1 MGILSKGF
9 FSLKESIF
17 ASTNDNLKQSRRK
30 MSNIVLPTERR
41 KATDYN
47 PRLMVLFGKPK
58 AGKSTLMASL
68 ENNLIIDLED
78 GYRAL
83 DVMCVQARTANDIYQ
98 IKAAIEQKN
107 KENDGKPFYK
117 FITIDNATRLEEL
130 SLIVAAGLYRKT
142 PMGTTWGYKKDAIGN
157 ILLDANGKKVID
169 PKADV
174 RQLPNGSGY
183 LYLRQALK
191 DMVNMFKPL
200 CNTLILVCHV
210 KDKQIRK
217 NDEETTEMAVDLA
230 GKTGDIICGEADAIG
245 YVSRQDNKTIISFK
259 GGDNLIRG
267 SRPLH
272 LREKAF
278 IVAES
283 DDEGNLKVDMS
294 KIFPD
299 TTE

>member
-1 MGILSKGF
+1 
-9 FSLKESIF
+9 
-17 ASTNDNLKQSRRK
+17 

-58 AGKSTLMASL
+58 CGKSTLMASL
-68 ENNLIIDLED
+68 DNNLIIDLED

-83 DVMCVQARTANDIYQ
+83 DVMCVQARSANDIFQ

-107 KENDGKPFYK
+107 QENGGNFYR
-117 FITIDNATRLEEL
+117 FITIDNATRLEEM
-130 SLIVAAGLYRKT
+130 SLIYAAHLYRQT
-142 PMGTTWGYKKDAIGN
+142 SMGQSWGYKKDRIGN
-157 ILLDANGKKVID
+157 ILMENGKKVID

-174 RQLPNGSGY
+174 RQLPNGAGY

-191 DMVNMFKPL
+191 EMVNMFKPL
-200 CNTLILVCHV
+200 CDTLILVCHV
-210 KDKQIRK
+210 KDKQIKK
-217 NDEETTEMAVDLA
+217 NDEETSEMAVDLA

-245 YVSRQDNKTIISFK
+245 YVSRQENKTILSFK
-259 GGDNLIRG
+259 GGDNNIRG

-278 IVAES
+278 VVAES
-283 DDEGNLKVDMS
+283 DDNGNLKVDMS
-294 KIFPD
+294 EIFPD
-299 TTE
+299 LKEKKATDKPAA